1 MQTKCFKAIVRTE
14 FAQMGLERIDDGT
27 MFFTAI
33 EVNAD
38 NSAGDTLQIV
48 IGNAELTALKNLIK
62 QFEAQEEHA

>member
-1 MQTKCFKAIVRTE
+1 MNNKRFKAIVRTE
-14 FAQMGLERIDDGT
+14 FAQMELERIDDGA

-48 IGNAELTALKNLIK
+48 IGNAELTALENLIK
-62 QFEAQEEHA
+62 QYRAQEGE